1 MKELPLWGNFL
12 SAKRLE
18 AFRHLHLSV
27 VIILLIVAEKP
38 LRGGDNKVWMDG
50 WMDGWMDR

>member
-38 LRGGDNKVWMDG
+38 LRGGDNKVWMD
-50 WMDGWMDR
+50 